1 MTVMAV
7 LKFSTAPKGFWPA
20 LAAPYIIENT
30 LIMSTMGLPVR
41 LRPGVCAGA
50 GELGGVVEVA
60 GAAGGWHGDEGHS
73 DRALIGFDTVL
84 RSSPASF
91 APLLTIEIFTEP
103 AGSGQ
108 TRPGLSKSSSAANR
122 TVRPRTHYMLSGAQR
137 SPEVTKQGWQQA
149 CWQQYLADG
158 IHPGLVLTCRGA
170 SKVELKGVDLLNC
183 CGSSHHILAAHS
195 NNETRYGY

>member
-20 LAAPYIIENT
+20 LAAPYIMENT

-50 GELGGVVEVA
+50 GELGGVVDVA

-108 TRPGLSKSSSAANR
+108 TRPGSAKSSSAANR

-137 SPEVTKQGWQQA
+137 SPDKT
-149 CWQQYLADG
+149 
-158 IHPGLVLTCRGA
+158 R
-170 SKVELKGVDLLNC
+170 
-183 CGSSHHILAAHS
+183 LAA
-195 NNETRYGY
+195 GLLAAVFG